1 MTAKIKMTS
10 TYGSPLF
17 LLVTLFLSGHQLVPI
32 EATTVSPNGTILWGT
47 GWVDVSYILETGTPT
62 YPWTLS
68 AYARL
73 ARQFAAAFVKKDI
86 LWDILGQF
94 LSGNM
99 EEIPVEKILTY
110 EIPFLVVGGLSL
122 LLGLVLPITGLIFC
136 CCRCCCG
143 RCGGRR
149 MDPAK
154 LSNLRVCRGLVMAG
168 GLLLVNLV
176 MITAALCMYPANSR
190 ISSSFEVTVQ
200 TADNIVDD
208 LQTFLNKTFQEI
220 DLFIDQDVGIV
231 LDAVSSDISDVGTL
245 AAGPFLTAMESRID
259 TLADSLAAV
268 DTDLN
273 SAHTSLI
280 SLNNSLTLMTELFS
294 ALEAGISQAKDNL
307 TSVRADCDADIT
319 LSGLGVCDGIPDLS
333 SQAATLA
340 GLNFPD
346 LSDGINSL
354 ESAQSLNLTSME
366 VLARAALNSL
376 SAEIGNS
383 TDISVDFSAMHEPL
397 RIMVANMTSGV
408 QEFLD
413 EDKLKDLYMHHV
425 TNVAS
430 LLEQY
435 EGARQGGIAGPSV
448 VVLVPG
454 LFVLLGLLLAC
465 CGWRPR
471 RNFNDKRSLSSKF
484 GAGFLCMSVSW
495 HFLFSLVIC
504 LLSAVLVL
512 VGMNMSVVCDS
523 VLDLSLFD
531 KLVDKPDNFGGD
543 YILAKLLL
551 GNGSVPLTTRGIIEG
566 CREDKAAYEVLKLD
580 VIFDFTSQITEM
592 VNLEEM
598 TPDLTPVYDEL
609 NTTLGSVDLNLD
621 TSDLSSTHS
630 SLGTIMDL
638 MDLSTFQ
645 DNMHAVMDSV
655 SPLNASTQADQAAD
669 AIEPH
674 NANLA
679 ADLREIASDLTA
691 LQSLVTLQLDPQMTS
706 FSAGIT
712 SVNESIN
719 AVQTSVAGSISTVDD
734 LSDFIQDSAM
744 TLLTQGIDDVVSR
757 LSGYGTQLMDE
768 GVRRVQEDVGRCQIL
783 SNIFDAVVGIVCVYF
798 GEGLN
803 ALWLSFAIVV
813 ACLVPSI
820 VLSVRLKK
828 YYRRVQPGDEEAIRY
843 TQTWQSGMPIPLS
856 GASGYYRRLS
866 SSFRLNRNNR
876 IGQHAAPPLTGS
888 SAQTSQLYAAYTG
901 SEW

>member
-1 MTAKIKMTS
+1 
-10 TYGSPLF
+10 
-17 LLVTLFLSGHQLVPI
+17 
-32 EATTVSPNGTILWGT
+32 
-47 GWVDVSYILETGTPT
+47 
-62 YPWTLS
+62 
-68 AYARL
+68 
-73 ARQFAAAFVKKDI
+73 
-86 LWDILGQF
+86 
-94 LSGNM
+94 
-99 EEIPVEKILTY
+99 
-110 EIPFLVVGGLSL
+110 
-122 LLGLVLPITGLIFC
+122 
-136 CCRCCCG
+136 
-143 RCGGRR
+143 
-149 MDPAK
+149 
-154 LSNLRVCRGLVMAG
+154 
-168 GLLLVNLV
+168 
-176 MITAALCMYPANSR
+176 MYPANSR

-280 SLNNSLTLMTELFS
+280 SLNNSLTLMTQLFS

-307 TSVRADCDADIT
+307 TSVRADCDADVT
-319 LSGLGVCDGIPDLS
+319 LSGLGVCEGIPDLS

-366 VLARAALNSL
+366 VL
-376 SAEIGNS
+376 
-383 TDISVDFSAMHEPL
+383 
-397 RIMVANMTSGV
+397 
-408 QEFLD
+408 FLD

-592 VNLEEM
+592 VDLEEM

-609 NTTLGSVDLNLD
+609 NMTLGSVDLNLD

-638 MDLSTFQ
+638 LDLSTFQ
-645 DNMHAVMDSV
+645 DNMNAVMDSV

-674 NANLA
+674 DASLA

-691 LQSLVTLQLDPQMTS
+691 LQSLVTLQLDPQMAS

-712 SVNESIN
+712 SVNGSIN

-757 LSGYGTQLMDE
+757 LSGYGTQLVDE

-828 YYRRVQPGDEEAIRY
+828 YYRRVQPGDEEAIR
-843 TQTWQSGMPIPLS
+843 WQSGMPIPLT